1 MLLLKL
7 IKLTVMMAVLGDKDP
22 VNHIRNCYF
31 YLDQLK
37 ATVTKAF
44 YNILLI
50 KCLYIIEFYYK

>member
-1 MLLLKL
+1 
-7 IKLTVMMAVLGDKDP
+7 MAVLGDKDP

-44 YNILLI
+44 YEILLI